1 MSDAMY
7 EKYQAPPAPIDFGA
21 TKKTVRDVALVDML
35 EAFYKT
41 SQPPAEKYEMPP
53 EEITDSE
60 ETIVYLKELDKLN
73 KELLPVI
80 EKEIA
85 FYETTRTNENTT
97 MYDVKINYPL
107 IHEEIEDEL
116 ERREWF
122 KDTPYGSSSK

>member
-1 MSDAMY
+1 MSDAMH
-7 EKYQAPPAPIDFGA
+7 EKYQAPPSPIDFA
-21 TKKTVRDVALVDML
+21 TTKKAVRDGGLVDVL
-35 EAFYKT
+35 EAFYKSST
-41 SQPPAEKYEMPP
+41 PPAEKYEMPQ
-53 EEITDSE
+53 EETTKSE

-85 FYETTRTNENTT
+85 FYETTRTNANTT
-97 MYDVKINYPL
+97 MYDMKINYPS

-122 KDTPYGSSSK
+122 KDTPYGSNNK